1 VNANPANAYRHPV
14 QLRGVY
20 ASKDDA
26 RRARPS
32 ILQMREQDFIQR
44 LLHDLATPEGR
55 RRLQADVAATRSAS
69 GRLRLYQPVH
79 RISHVVLL
87 DVSCA
92 LPGEPRL
99 DPGRIIEAGVVV
111 RRLANGAGQQG
122 WMKRSGEILGWR
134 GVSDTGEIRDIS
146 YDPDPVLRRARRLGR
161 NAVVLKKLR
170 STDPPQADWQED
182 YTTLF
187 KAPPDVCRAAGRTF
201 LYGMAPLSSTEYA
214 EGSESIQ
221 PPPFSKADIRRRI
234 PALLKAGGSERP
246 ALPAVGLT
254 LTRQSRGSASA
265 KTFFAVLDYLAR
277 ETGLFTDAPGTEQ
290 LRQTL
295 ESIPLAGIFPDE
307 LYARILQEHLSPKK
321 FLTREQ
327 QSAEIPA
334 FKIRPEQSLGG
345 FLRQAFEILDGQPE
359 EAGAPSAALPTSIT
373 LPKAWPYIPRDAVK
387 GGLAEV
393 LFPVSENMIVDA
405 IYTAMAARWNT
416 LQQVQGRFEQTDAA
430 YVMRAFIRLQ
440 DTPACPVRTLWTEPS
455 EPFEIV
461 PWYESSGQPP
471 IKVELPAID
480 RNLLSKLKPNVA
492 FKVPASVQKFMDNI
506 NLGDLTDGKKPAE
519 GGLDFGMICGFN
531 IPIIT
536 LCAFIVLSIFLA
548 LLNIVFWWLPFVK
561 ICIPFPKKG
570 D

>member
-1 VNANPANAYRHPV
+1 MNREPATIRRHPV

-26 RRARPS
+26 QRARPS

-44 LLHDLATPEGR
+44 LLHDLTTPEGD
-55 RRLQADVAATRSAS
+55 RRLQADVAATRNAK
-69 GRLRLYQPVH
+69 GTLRLFQPVH
-79 RISHVVLL
+79 RVSHVVLL

-99 DPGRIIEAGVVV
+99 DPNRIIEAGVVV
-111 RRLANGAGQQG
+111 RRLTAGSVQQG

-134 GVSDTGEIRDIS
+134 SLSSTRDIKEVS
-146 YDPDPVLRRARRLGR
+146 YDPDPALRLARRLGR
-161 NAVVLKKLR
+161 NSAVLKRLALA
-170 STDPPQADWQED
+170 DPPQADWNED
-182 YTTLF
+182 YTSLF
-187 KAPPDVCRAAGRTF
+187 KAPPDVCRSAGRTF
-201 LYGMAPLSSTEYA
+201 LYGIAPLSSTEYA
-214 EGSESIQ
+214 EGSESTQ
-221 PPPFSKADIRRRI
+221 PPPFSKADIRKRM
-234 PALLKAGGSERP
+234 PALLKAGGDERTD
-246 ALPAVGLT
+246 LPATGLT
-254 LTRQSRGSASA
+254 LTSQSRSAASA
-265 KTFFAVLDYLAR
+265 KTFFATLDYLAR

-290 LRQTL
+290 LRRTL
-295 ESIPLAGIFPDE
+295 ESIPLVDVFPDK
-307 LYARILQEHLSPKK
+307 LYALFLQQTLGKGEFGPLDRQ
-321 FLTREQ
+321 LT
-327 QSAEIPA
+327 EIRTL
-334 FKIRPEQSLGG
+334 KITPEQSLGG
-345 FLRQAFEILDGQPE
+345 FLRQAFQILDGQPE
-359 EAGAPSAALPTSIT
+359 DPSAPTAALPAFIT
-373 LPKAWPYIPRDAVK
+373 LPKAWPYIPRDVK
-387 GGLAEV
+387 RQGLEAI

-416 LQQVQGRFEQTDAA
+416 LQQVEGRFEQTDSV
-430 YVMRAFIRLQ
+430 YVMRAFIRVQ
-440 DTPACPVRTLWTEPS
+440 DSPTCPVRTLWTEPT

-492 FKVPASVQKFMDNI
+492 FKVPPSVQKFMDNI
-506 NLGDLTDGKKPAE
+506 NLGDLTDGNKIPA

-561 ICIPFPKKG
+561 ICIPFPKK